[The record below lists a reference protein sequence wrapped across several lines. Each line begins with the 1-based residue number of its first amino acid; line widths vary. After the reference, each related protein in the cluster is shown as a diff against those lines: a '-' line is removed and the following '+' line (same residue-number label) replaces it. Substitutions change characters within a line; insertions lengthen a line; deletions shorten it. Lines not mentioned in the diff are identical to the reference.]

1 MAVKSKGQIKR
12 GEQLYQ
18 LTSLVAGE
26 FSLPEVLDRLAEA
39 AVKIIGVR
47 ACSIRLLD
55 EETNDLKI
63 HSTYGLSEAYRNKGV
78 VSKTDPV
85 VKAAFSGEAVVLD
98 DMRVDGRVKYRD
110 ATLKEGLVSQM
121 TVAMTF
127 RNQAIGVLR
136 LYSPRPK
143 HFDDD
148 DINLARSVASQCAV
162 AITNAKFYAESI
174 KGAKMAEQLR
184 LAGIIQRRMVPETL
198 PQIQGLDIDALYYP
212 CFDVGGDFYDFLPLG
227 PNKLGIVIADVIGK
241 GLPAA
246 IMMSWLRGAVRAYTD
261 TFHQAI
267 CVGETAWD
275 QSSGA
280 ALNEAYVKRAV
291 AKFNRLACQECRDGE
306 FITLFYAIL
315 DSETRSISYSSC
327 GHEPTVLIRGDQ
339 DIDLDRGGLVLGL
352 DEDAAYEAATVAL
365 EQDDCLVF
373 YTDGLIDA
381 VNFEGQ
387 LWSKSQMLKAARRAL
402 MCNANHITKAILQ
415 YRRRFVGLARQVDD
429 TSIVVIKMAEKKPC
443 DDCQALRDRQ

>member
-1 MAVKSKGQIKR
+1 MVTKSKGQIKR

-26 FSLPEVLDRLAEA
+26 LTLQEVLDRLAEA
-39 AVKIIGVR
+39 AVKIIGVK

-55 EETNDLKI
+55 EETNDLKMR
-63 HSTYGLSEAYRNKGV
+63 STYGLSEVYRNKGL
-78 VSKTDPV
+78 VSKSDPV
-85 VKAAFSGEAVVLD
+85 IKAAFAGEAVVVD
-98 DMRVDGRVKYRD
+98 DMRVDGRVKYRE
-110 ATLKEGLVSQM
+110 ATLNEGLVSQM

-136 LYSPRPK
+136 LYSPRSK

-174 KGAKMAEQLR
+174 KGAKMAEQMR
-184 LAGIIQRRMVPETL
+184 LAGIIQRRMIPETL
-198 PQIQGLDIDALYYP
+198 PQIQGLDIAALYYP
-212 CFDVGGDFYDFLPLG
+212 CSDLGGDFYDFLWLG
-227 PNKLGIVIADVIGK
+227 PHRLGIVIADVIGK
-241 GLPAA
+241 GVPAA
-246 IMMSWLRGAVRAYTD
+246 IMMSWLRGAIRAYTD
-261 TFHQAI
+261 TFCQAI
-267 CVGETAWD
+267 GVGDKAWD
-275 QSSGA
+275 PSDGA

-315 DSETRSISYSSC
+315 DAETRTITYSSC

-352 DEDAAYEAATVAL
+352 EPDATYEAATVPL
-365 EQDDCLVF
+365 EPDDCLIF

-381 VNFEGQ
+381 QNFDGQ

-402 MCNANHITKAILQ
+402 TCNADHITKAVLQ
-415 YRRRFVGLARQVDD
+415 YRHRFVGLARQVDD
-429 TSIVVIKMAEKKPC
+429 TSMVVVKIAERNPC
-443 DDCQALRDRQ
+443 DECAALDEA